1 MRDCL
6 IRELQY
12 RTSRSSG
19 PGGQHVNKTESRVE
33 LRWSL
38 QETVCLS
45 ESQKQIVLSRLRKRI
60 SDDGI
65 LILVSEKYR
74 SQYRNKAEL
83 TDRFLELIRS
93 SLVPVK
99 KRKPTKP
106 SRSSVE
112 KRIRGKKMRGEIK
125 RSRRIDPEE

>member
-6 IRELQY
+6 IREVEY

-33 LRWSL
+33 LLWSL
-38 QETVCLS
+38 QGSNCLS
-45 ESQKQIVLSRLRKRI
+45 EAQKKIVRGRLAGRLTDEGK
-60 SDDGI
+60 

-74 SQYRNKAEL
+74 SQYRNKVEVTA
-83 TDRFLELIRS
+83 RFLELLTG

-99 KRKPTKP
+99 KRRPTRP
-106 SRSSVE
+106 TRSSIE
-112 KRIRGKKMRGEIK
+112 QRIRNKKIRGEIK
-125 RSRRIDPEE
+125 RLRGNRPGE